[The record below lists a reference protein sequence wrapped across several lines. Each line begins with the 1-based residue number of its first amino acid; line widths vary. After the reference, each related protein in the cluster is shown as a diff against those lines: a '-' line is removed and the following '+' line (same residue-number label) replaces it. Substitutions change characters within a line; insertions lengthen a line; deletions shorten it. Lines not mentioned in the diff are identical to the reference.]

1 MNSRH
6 IVRQEGITKREQRE
20 EHKGHSGFVLWF
32 TGLSGSGKSTLAAA
46 VEQSLM
52 TRLVHTYVLDGDNIR
67 FGLCSDLGF
76 AEADRSENIRRLGE
90 VSALMVDAGLCV
102 LVACISPLQRQR
114 DNARSMVENGH
125 FVEVY
130 MATHI
135 AVCEQ
140 RDVKGLYLKARSG
153 QIKGFTG
160 IDDPYDPPLSP
171 ELTIDTAVCDL
182 SQSVEQVITY
192 LQRHG
197 LIPM

>member
-6 IVRQEGITKREQRE
+6 IVRQEGLTGREQRE
-20 EHKGHSGFVLWF
+20 ARKGHLGFVLWF

-52 TRLVHTYVLDGDNIR
+52 ARLVHTYVLDGDNIR

-76 AEADRSENIRRLGE
+76 AETDRSENIRRLGE

-102 LVACISPLQRQR
+102 LVACISPRQRQR
-114 DNARSMVENGH
+114 DSARQMVPIGH

-130 MATHI
+130 MATPI

-140 RDVKGLYLKARSG
+140 RDVKGLYSKARSG

-171 ELTIDTAVCDL
+171 ELTIDTAVCGL
-182 SQSVEQVITY
+182 SQSVEQVIRY
-192 LQRHG
+192 LQTHS
-197 LIPM
+197 LIPS